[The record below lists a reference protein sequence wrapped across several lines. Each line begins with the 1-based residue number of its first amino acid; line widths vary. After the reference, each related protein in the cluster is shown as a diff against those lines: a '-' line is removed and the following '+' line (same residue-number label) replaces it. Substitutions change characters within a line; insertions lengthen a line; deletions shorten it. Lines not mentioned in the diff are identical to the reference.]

1 MTVHHSMLRFAAAA
15 VAVFVSFA
23 PANATTIE
31 RVVSPGGI
39 EAWLVR
45 EPSIPLI
52 AMNFAFKGGAN
63 QDPAL
68 KPGTGTMVA
77 SLLDEGAGEMDAKAF
92 QQRMEEL
99 AAEIRFSVS
108 RDQFYG
114 SIRLLKD
121 RQQESLE
128 LLRLSLNAPRFD
140 DDAVERVRAQVLSGL
155 RRETTNP
162 NNISSKVWW
171 RTAFPHHPYGRP
183 SGGTLESL
191 PLIQTE
197 DIRDYVKR
205 NFARDNLKIAV
216 VGDIDAATLGQ
227 ALDKVFGALPAKAQL
242 QRVEPATISAVGR
255 RIVVDLDVPQA
266 VMIYGGTGLLRKDPD
281 FMAAYIVNHILGG
294 GSFSSRLYNEV
305 REKRGLAYGVY
316 SSLAPME
323 FTGLF
328 QGSTQTRA
336 DGAKEALEV
345 IEAEVRKMGAEGPTA
360 EELAKAKS
368 YLKGS
373 YALGF
378 DTSAKIASQ
387 LLYLQIEDLGIDYI
401 SKRDAM
407 IDAVTLA
414 DTKRVAKR
422 LAEGGLFVTVV
433 GKPKGLTSKEP
444 GG

>member
-171 RTAFPHHPYGRP
+171 RTAFPHHPYGAP
-183 SGGTLESL
+183 
-191 PLIQTE
+191 PA
-197 DIRDYVKR
+197 
-205 NFARDNLKIAV
+205 ARWN
-216 VGDIDAATLGQ
+216 
-227 ALDKVFGALPAKAQL
+227 PC
-242 QRVEPATISAVGR
+242 R
-255 RIVVDLDVPQA
+255 
-266 VMIYGGTGLLRKDPD
+266 
-281 FMAAYIVNHILGG
+281 
-294 GSFSSRLYNEV
+294 
-305 REKRGLAYGVY
+305 
-316 SSLAPME
+316 
-323 FTGLF
+323 
-328 QGSTQTRA
+328 
-336 DGAKEALEV
+336 
-345 IEAEVRKMGAEGPTA
+345 
-360 EELAKAKS
+360 
-368 YLKGS
+368 
-373 YALGF
+373 
-378 DTSAKIASQ
+378 
-387 LLYLQIEDLGIDYI
+387 
-401 SKRDAM
+401 
-407 IDAVTLA
+407 
-414 DTKRVAKR
+414 
-422 LAEGGLFVTVV
+422 
-433 GKPKGLTSKEP
+433 
-444 GG
+444 

>member
-1 MTVHHSMLRFAAAA
+1 M
-15 VAVFVSFA
+15 
-23 PANATTIE
+23 
-31 RVVSPGGI
+31 
-39 EAWLVR
+39 
-45 EPSIPLI
+45 
-52 AMNFAFKGGAN
+52 
-63 QDPAL
+63 
-68 KPGTGTMVA
+68 
-77 SLLDEGAGEMDAKAF
+77 
-92 QQRMEEL
+92 
-99 AAEIRFSVS
+99 
-108 RDQFYG
+108 
-114 SIRLLKD
+114 
-121 RQQESLE
+121 
-128 LLRLSLNAPRFD
+128 
-140 DDAVERVRAQVLSGL
+140 
-155 RRETTNP
+155 
-162 NNISSKVWW
+162 
-171 RTAFPHHPYGRP
+171 
-183 SGGTLESL
+183 
-191 PLIQTE
+191 
-197 DIRDYVKR
+197 
-205 NFARDNLKIAV
+205 

>member
-1 MTVHHSMLRFAAAA
+1 MTVHHSMLRFAVALVAA
-15 VAVFVSFA
+15 FVTLA

-45 EPSIPLI
+45 EPSIPLV

-92 QQRMEEL
+92 QQRMEEV
-99 AAEIRFSVS
+99 ATEIRFSVS

-140 DDAVERVRAQVLSGL
+140 DDAIERVRAQVLSGL

-162 NNISSKVWW
+162 NNISSKLWW

-191 PLIQTE
+191 PLIQAE

-216 VGDIDAATLGQ
+216 VGDIDATALGQ

-360 EELAKAKS
+360 EELEKAKS

-401 SKRDAM
+401 NKRDAM

-422 LAEGGLFVTVV
+422 LADGGLFVTVV